1 MFKKLKEKIKNIT
14 PKQAI
19 LGTIAGT
26 AGVIIS
32 APLTVAVGAGY
43 LVKTIKDVKDEN
55 KKEIEEKK
63 KEIEEKNLNEE
74 KLNKFMLKIDD
85 NIIPES
91 FICPITQSIMIDP
104 VISPYGISYEKYA
117 IENWLI
123 KNNVDPFSQKPLK
136 KEQLVRNYALKN
148 AIREFVVNYKKEC
161 EKKNNALNNNNNNV
175 LNNNDNN
182 VLNNNDNNVLN
193 NNDNNIHLNNEN
205 NKNNDDKKNID
216 VNDEKKIYFKI
227 GNQIEKKL
235 DVRNDNFEKKE
246 NIKIDNSDNKK
257 NENGLF
263 EEKNEIYQNE
273 KNKDFIID
281 NNNENNCNIVVD
293 KIKDNAENNNNED
306 ESKKINMNNLE
317 IHES

>member
-117 IENWLI
+117 IENWLS
-123 KNNVDPFSQKPLK
+123 KNNVDPFSQKPLH
-136 KEQLVRNYALKN
+136 KEQLVRNFALKN
-148 AIREFVVNYKKEC
+148 AIREFIVNFKKEH
-161 EKKNNALNNNNNNV
+161 E
-175 LNNNDNN
+175 
-182 VLNNNDNNVLN
+182 
-193 NNDNNIHLNNEN
+193 
-205 NKNNDDKKNID
+205 
-216 VNDEKKIYFKI
+216 
-227 GNQIEKKL
+227 
-235 DVRNDNFEKKE
+235 
-246 NIKIDNSDNKK
+246 KK
-257 NENGLF
+257 NENLNSQSGNNIL
-263 EEKNEIYQNE
+263 NS
-273 KNKDFIID
+273 D
-281 NNNENNCNIVVD
+281 NNNIDLSIQNNQNC
-293 KIKDNAENNNNED
+293 ED
-306 ESKKINMNNLE
+306 KKIIDEQNNVNNDNIISNDIMEKQNNLNIINNYCE
-317 IHES
+317 NKEKKRCD

>member
-182 VLNNNDNNVLN
+182 NVLN

-205 NKNNDDKKNID
+205 NQNNDDKKNINI
-216 VNDEKKIYFKI
+216 NDEKKIYFKI

-235 DVRNDNFEKKE
+235 DVRNDNFENKE
-246 NIKIDNSDNKK
+246 NIKIDNSDN
-257 NENGLF
+257 
-263 EEKNEIYQNE
+263 EKN
-273 KNKDFIID
+273 D
-281 NNNENNCNIVVD
+281 IV
-293 KIKDNAENNNNED
+293 ENNNNEY
-306 ESKKINMNNLE
+306 EIKKINMNNLE

>member
-26 AGVIIS
+26 AGIIIS

-182 VLNNNDNNVLN
+182 VLNNNDNN
-193 NNDNNIHLNNEN
+193 IHLNNEN
-205 NKNNDDKKNID
+205 NQNNDDKKNID

-235 DVRNDNFEKKE
+235 DVRNDNFENKE
-246 NIKIDNSDNKK
+246 NIKIDNSNNEK

-273 KNKDFIID
+273 KNKDFIIE

-306 ESKKINMNNLE
+306 ETKKINMNNLE

>member
-182 VLNNNDNNVLN
+182 VLNNNDNNIN
-193 NNDNNIHLNNEN
+193 LNNEN

-293 KIKDNAENNNNED
+293 KIKNNAENNNNED
-306 ESKKINMNNLE
+306 ETKKINMNNLE